1 VSVGA
6 VLVEGAG
13 GYFCSGADT
22 RLLATSSA
30 DPASPAAV
38 ASTSA
43 VYRSFTRVGSLPVPT
58 LALVTGGA
66 VGAGMNLAL
75 ATDLL
80 LVTPDAV
87 LDSGFLA
94 RGIHPGG
101 GHLALLGRR
110 IGYQRAAATALLGR
124 PLSGA
129 EAVAHGLAYAA
140 YGAEELLPA
149 ALDLVALAAKDPEL
163 TRRIKQSLTLELAAG
178 PVPWP
183 AAGLSGESATQPDAR
198 AHQGGQLHALRVGG
212 PRVLDRHRDVAE
224 ADPVGRV
231 GEGERAARPV
241 VPERAVA
248 AELHLLVRLHV
259 DDAKAHDL
267 VQHPVDAA
275 HLLLRHPRDRA
286 RVEQG
291 RRPGR
296 ADRGRVGP
304 GQPPGRADAADRRG
318 PGRPYLAHVGRGG
331 AVHHARAAHR
341 AVEGERGDPVGR
353 RRAPVDLRLLRAG
366 RRHRQHL
373 AEAVLLPGRE
383 AQVEVDVVRR
393 PDRALVDRLQRPPG
407 DPPGQLFHEHA
418 DGQPVVA
425 ERRARQ

>member
-1 VSVGA
+1 MSEQPATGTEPQVTVARDGGVARLTLNNPRRKNAITLEMAAAVEAFCDHVEADGGIGA

-22 RLLATSSA
+22 RILAAGSA

-66 VGAGMNLAL
+66 VGAGLNLAL

-80 LVTPDAV
+80 LVTQDAV

-183 AAGLSGESATQPDAR
+183 AA
-198 AHQGGQLHALRVGG
+198 
-212 PRVLDRHRDVAE
+212 
-224 ADPVGRV
+224 
-231 GEGERAARPV
+231 
-241 VPERAVA
+241 
-248 AELHLLVRLHV
+248 
-259 DDAKAHDL
+259 
-267 VQHPVDAA
+267 
-275 HLLLRHPRDRA
+275 
-286 RVEQG
+286 VEI
-291 RRPGR
+291 
-296 ADRGRVGP
+296 
-304 GQPPGRADAADRRG
+304 
-318 PGRPYLAHVGRGG
+318 
-331 AVHHARAAHR
+331 
-341 AVEGERGDPVGR
+341 ERG
-353 RRAPVDLRLLRAG
+353 A
-366 RRHRQHL
+366 QMWSL
-373 AEAVLLPGRE
+373 ARKGRE
-383 AQVEVDVVRR
+383 GW
-393 PDRALVDRLQRPPG
+393 DRKPP
-407 DPPGQLFHEHA
+407 
-418 DGQPVVA
+418 
-425 ERRARQ
+425 RS